1 MGLVIRRFY
10 VSHIAILGGRLGEPG
25 AERERVPD
33 QVRSIRARVNPR
45 RPNGLVTRDH
55 DASSQPAE
63 AWMYYSPVT
72 KSITTNVQR
81 WRIYTEQR
89 SLNLWMGVCSFSVA
103 CCCAQRE
110 ILDRTKGP
118 VTHRNHCMTTER
130 RVEASRTRR
139 CALIVL
145 VVSMLTAQPPRL
157 RYRGLGRSRG
167 GAFLF
172 ERGEPSV

>member
-1 MGLVIRRFY
+1 MDPLHTVMGCVIRRFS
-10 VSHIAILGGRLGEPG
+10 VSDIAILGGRLGEPG

-89 SLNLWMGVCSFSVA
+89 SLNLWMGVLYATFQSRVVVHKE
-103 CCCAQRE
+103 RYL
-110 ILDRTKGP
+110 IGP
-118 VTHRNHCMTTER
+118 KAR
-130 RVEASRTRR
+130 
-139 CALIVL
+139 
-145 VVSMLTAQPPRL
+145 
-157 RYRGLGRSRG
+157 
-167 GAFLF
+167 
-172 ERGEPSV
+172 